1 MNKNGNRN
9 AQPFVS
15 IIMNCYNGQK
25 YLREAIDSVYAQTY
39 KNWGIIF
46 WDNASTDKSA
56 EIANS
61 YDSKLRYFR
70 GENTITLGAA
80 RNKALEKCDGD
91 YIAFLDAD
99 DLWISE
105 KLEIQMQTMKNKPE
119 SILYYSDGYN
129 LYDKKKTKKKFSSHP
144 NVNFYDGAIFNKLI
158 LSNFINWQT
167 VLINK
172 LLAND
177 DLYFNETLT
186 FAEDHEIL
194 LRLSLLGDVT
204 FSPEP
209 LIYYRIHENN
219 LSHDYELILDES
231 EKIFDLFRKEIEDLK
246 INMNKTRGL
255 LYGSIII
262 KLIKQK
268 GDFIKYS
275 KYLLKYPNIQNVI
288 VYLLIKLNL
297 TKLFSFAKIG
307 NNLVSNSFKNN

>member
-1 MNKNGNRN
+1 MNN
-9 AQPFVS
+9 QPLVS
-15 IIMNCYNGQK
+15 VIMNCYNGEK

-39 KNWGIIF
+39 KNWEIIF
-46 WDNASTDKSA
+46 WDNKSQDRSA
-56 EIANS
+56 EIAKS
-61 YDSKLRYFR
+61 YDSKLCYFR

-80 RNKALEKCDGD
+80 RNKALEKCNGD
-91 YIAFLDAD
+91 YITFLDVD
-99 DLWISE
+99 DLWMSE
-105 KLEIQMQTMKNKPE
+105 KLEIQMQAVKNKPE

-129 LYDKKKTKKKFSSHP
+129 LYDEQKTKKKFSSHP

-158 LSNFINWQT
+158 LLNFINWQT

-172 LLAND
+172 SLAND

-186 FAEDHEIL
+186 FAEDYEIL

-219 LSHDYELILDES
+219 MSRDYELILDES
-231 EKIFDLFRKEIEDLK
+231 EKIFYLFRKDIENLK
-246 INMNKTRGL
+246 ININKARSL

-268 GDFIKYS
+268 GDFMKYS
-275 KYLLKYPNIQNVI
+275 KYLLKYPNIQNLI
-288 VYLLIKLNL
+288 VYFLIKLNL
-297 TKLFSFAKIG
+297 TKLFSLAKQG
-307 NNLVSNSFKNN
+307 